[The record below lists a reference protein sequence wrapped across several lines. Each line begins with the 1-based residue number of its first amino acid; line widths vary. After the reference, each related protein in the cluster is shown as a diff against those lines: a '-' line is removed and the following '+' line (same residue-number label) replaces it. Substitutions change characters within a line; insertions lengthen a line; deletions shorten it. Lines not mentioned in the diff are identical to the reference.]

1 MYREF
6 SEEHK
11 IGTKDSHGLFDSD
24 LCRAGLLQGSTK

>member
-11 IGTKDSHGLFDSD
+11 IGTKDSYGLSDSD
-24 LCRAGLLQGSTK
+24 LCKVGLFQGK